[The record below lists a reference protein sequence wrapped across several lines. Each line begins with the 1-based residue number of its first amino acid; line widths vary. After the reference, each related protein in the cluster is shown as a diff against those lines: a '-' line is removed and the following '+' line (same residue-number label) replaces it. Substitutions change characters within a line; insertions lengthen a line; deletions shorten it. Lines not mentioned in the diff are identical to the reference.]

1 MSEIQRYS
9 VIRAQNGEVLSF
21 GNDVRGGFCRYADLL
36 WYQRQYRM
44 ALAINIVVVLV
55 CAVLAGYL
63 AYHKHD
69 PQPISKKASSVAME
83 ETVKLSGLID
93 RYKNAKVEVE
103 RVQAKQK
110 TPRQLAAMP
119 AKAIQGAGSYANAFN
134 PPAKMHDGQVAAL
147 AREIGFTKI
156 RVVE

>member
-21 GNDVRGGFCRYADLL
+21 GNDIRGGFCRYTDLL

-63 AYHKHD
+63 VYHKHD
-69 PQPISKKASSVAME
+69 PQPVAKKVPAFTLESTSKLA
-83 ETVKLSGLID
+83 GLID

-103 RVQAKQK
+103 RVQAKRRAPQQVERVEAQ
-110 TPRQLAAMP
+110 PV
-119 AKAIQGAGSYANAFN
+119 SYANIT
-134 PPAKMHDGQVAAL
+134 PTKLHDGQVAAL
-147 AREIGFTKI
+147 AREVGFTKI